1 MFDAMS
7 NLLWLWLALFAAL
20 LSVIIRSGTRGGVF
34 LLTYFVGLSLIHV
47 PGALMYLGSAPN
59 LYQEQVTLLGF
70 QATLLGLTAL
80 IFGAWAGRTRPANV
94 ASFSPIPDLNYA
106 KLGEKFLVLGLG
118 VSFVAMPVLSFIPSS
133 TAVLSSGG
141 ALLPLG
147 FWCWLYGTH
156 ITKDRKRY
164 FLALAL
170 MPILPVL
177 TMVSGGFIGY
187 GVYWMLAIAA
197 FIYWLSPHKKWY
209 LLLSPLF
216 VVMGLSFAVAYFGE
230 RNALREAVWTEQA
243 TLGSRLERV
252 GDMLTKFQFIDID
265 DPDHVRPIDE
275 RLNQNIL
282 VGLAIERH
290 QGNVIDLAYG
300 ATVPL
305 WVLIPRALWSDK
317 PAVGGSGDIVSNA
330 TGLTFGEYTSVGVGQ
345 PLEFYLNF
353 GWSGIVVGFALLG
366 YLLMRLDM
374 ALAMAFKRG
383 DVKAI
388 LFAGLPGL
396 ALMQPGGSLME
407 ILVAFIGAYL
417 AAHLVHRF
425 LKKPGMLQ
433 LGDGSTSRRL
443 AGKR

>member
-1 MFDAMS
+1 MS
-7 NLLWLWLALFAAL
+7 NLLWIWLALFAAL
-20 LSVIIRSGTRGGVF
+20 MSVIIRRGTLGGVF
-34 LLTYFVGLSLIHV
+34 LLTYFVGLSVIHV

-59 LYQEQVTLLGF
+59 LYQEEVTLLGF

-80 IFGAWAGRTRPANV
+80 LLGAWAGRMRLVKAT
-94 ASFSPIPDLNYA
+94 SFSSVPDLNYT
-106 KLGEKFLVLGLG
+106 KLGKKLLLLGLG
-118 VSFVAMPVLSFIPSS
+118 VSFIAMPVLSFIPSS

-156 ITKDRKRY
+156 IAKDRKRY
-164 FLALAL
+164 FMALAL

-209 LLLSPLF
+209 FLLSPLV
-216 VVMGLSFAVAYFGE
+216 VVMGLSFALAYFGE
-230 RNALREAVWTEQA
+230 RNALRQAVWTEQA

-252 GDMLTKFQFIDID
+252 SDMVVKFKLIDID

-290 QGNVIDLAYG
+290 QRSMIDLSYG
-300 ATVPL
+300 ATLPL
-305 WVLIPRALWSDK
+305 WVLIPRGLWPDK
-317 PAVGGSGDIVSNA
+317 PAVGGSGDIVSQA
-330 TGLTFGEYTSVGVGQ
+330 TGLTFAEHTSVGVGQ
-345 PLEFYLNF
+345 PLEFYINF
-353 GWSGIVVGFALLG
+353 GWTGVVVGFALLG
-366 YLLMRLDM
+366 FLLTRLDM
-374 ALAMAFKRG
+374 ALVTAFKRH
-383 DVKAI
+383 DVKKI

-407 ILVAFIGAYL
+407 ILVSVIGAYG
-417 AAHLVHRF
+417 AAYLVHRY
-425 LKKPGMLQ
+425 LNRPGVLRS
-433 LGDGSTSRRL
+433 GGADKSRGLVR
-443 AGKR
+443 